1 MTITKT
7 MSRFG
12 EAIWIVSWG
21 PGMTQTGICRTK
33 AEADE
38 VASTRRPARGSV
50 EPLVGFRSY

>member
-12 EAIWIVSWG
+12 ETIWIVSWG
-21 PGMTQTGICRTK
+21 PGMTQTVICRTK

-38 VASTRRPARGSV
+38 VALTRRPASGSV
-50 EPLVGFRSY
+50 EPLVSFRSY